1 MLMFFA
7 DHGGGSRPGIQLGR
21 GAETQ
26 GEGRRGEEQG
36 EREDG
41 GEGIRKLSRGVGR
54 IRYLMLIHDDTRE
67 IAVMFVRKADDLFE
81 IQHPPFN

>member
-7 DHGGGSRPGIQLGR
+7 DHGGGSRSGIQLGR

-54 IRYLMLIHDDTRE
+54 IRYLMTTHDDDARE
-67 IAVMFVRKADDLFE
+67 INVMLVRKTNGF
-81 IQHPPFN
+81 F